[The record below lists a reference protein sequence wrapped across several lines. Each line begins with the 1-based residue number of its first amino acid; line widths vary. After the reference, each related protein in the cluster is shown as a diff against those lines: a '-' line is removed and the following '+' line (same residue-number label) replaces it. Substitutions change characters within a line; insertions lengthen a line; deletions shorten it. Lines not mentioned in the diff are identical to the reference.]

1 MDLKLNVAIAKEAVV
16 MYIEQRKQLHAALG
30 ALRKL
35 PQTGTTLGALRK
47 LPQTGTENV
56 VRGVYEYP
64 PMDAPIIRL

>member
-35 PQTGTTLGALRK
+35 PQTGTGECG
-47 LPQTGTENV
+47 TG
-56 VRGVYEYP
+56 G
-64 PMDAPIIRL
+64 L